1 MDKERGKQITSH
13 IVKAVETFSRD
24 RVGALIVF
32 EKETSLSDI
41 MESGT
46 IVDAEISSSFSA
58 IFFTRERL
66 CTTEQ

>member
-1 MDKERGKQITSH
+1 M
-13 IVKAVETFSRD
+13 KAVETFSRD

-46 IVDAEISSSFSA
+46 IVDAEISEQLLGNT
-58 IFFTRERL
+58 FFTRERL